1 MAAAAATDVE
11 MKRLDRVYWYTLEFG
26 LVEEG
31 GAAKAFG
38 AGLLSSVGEL
48 TDFDQH
54 AELKGW
60 NLDQIAEAPFD
71 SEEGINVRQGR
82 FYKRMADSFVVEVK
96 AEELTEEAFAK
107 SGEEGK
113 KAVSLIQA
121 KVSHVADQ
129 EGGSGVYRQEP
140 SAKGN

>member
-1 MAAAAATDVE
+1 

-71 SEEGINVRQGR
+71 PTDYQSTLFVAPSFTRLICDVTAWVRTGQWRSE
-82 FYKRMADSFVVEVK
+82 
-96 AEELTEEAFAK
+96 
-107 SGEEGK
+107 
-113 KAVSLIQA
+113 
-121 KVSHVADQ
+121 
-129 EGGSGVYRQEP
+129 
-140 SAKGN
+140 